1 VAIADVG
8 ALANEIIQRLEAPAV
23 HSERERLSRVEQLVE
38 AATRSSYS
46 ATRQNK

>member
-38 AATRSSYS
+38 AATRCSYS
-46 ATRQNK
+46 AARQNK